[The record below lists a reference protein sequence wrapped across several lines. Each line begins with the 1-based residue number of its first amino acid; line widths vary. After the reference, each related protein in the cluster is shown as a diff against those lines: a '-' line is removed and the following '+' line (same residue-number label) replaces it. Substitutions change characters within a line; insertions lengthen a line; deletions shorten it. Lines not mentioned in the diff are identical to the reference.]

1 MLKPTVKKQ
10 TKDNIQ
16 VAIRIRPPLEH
27 ELEAGNTFQKLV
39 IDKQTKIVNAYND
52 NQDYFYIKKPFD
64 LIIEKQ
70 KSDKFGLR

>member
-27 ELEAGNTFQKLV
+27 ELEAGNTIQKLV

-52 NQDYFYIKKPFD
+52 RSKSYKNSKFD
-64 LIIEKQ
+64 IVF
-70 KSDKFGLR
+70 D

>member
-1 MLKPTVKKQ
+1 MLKPTVKKH

-52 NQDYFYIKKPFD
+52 RTKSYKNSNFD
-64 LIIEKQ
+64 IVF
-70 KSDKFGLR
+70 D